1 MKRTIPIPAWIVASL
16 LVCSTAGA
24 QVRGRVAAPAAP
36 MARPAVIHMA
46 PVAQHGAGMR
56 AAGITPRAAVRR
68 VSPTH
73 VTRLMPNFRFV
84 TPSNRMHTNGPF
96 ANSSDAPGLGFD
108 YSDFFALHPNQK
120 VIGREHNGLA
130 NGFAFFS
137 PFGLYG
143 YPYFSMDTAEPDQ
156 SPAPV
161 MDQESQPQPQQQP
174 QIVFVMPPGYQT
186 ASGGPAITQGAPQS
200 NPAQAPAVDRVVVT
214 SEYVLLRRDGGVLF
228 ANAFSVQSGQMI
240 YITPEGN
247 RRKITLAEL
256 DVDATRK
263 MNEERGTNISLPSD
277 SPATK

>member
-1 MKRTIPIPAWIVASL
+1 MKRTIPVPAWIVASL
-16 LVCSTAGA
+16 FVCGAAGA
-24 QVRGRVAAPAAP
+24 QVRGRVAAPP
-36 MARPAVIHMA
+36 PPTARPAVVR
-46 PVAQHGAGMR
+46 VATIVRAGTGMR
-56 AAGITPRAAVRR
+56 STSLPPRGTVHR
-68 VSPTH
+68 VFVPPT
-73 VTRLMPNFRFV
+73 TSNARFV
-84 TPSNRMHTNGPF
+84 TSSNRAR

-120 VIGREHNGLA
+120 VIGSERNGVA

-143 YPYFSMDTAEPDQ
+143 YPYFSMDTAAPDQ

-161 MDQESQPQPQQQP
+161 MDQESQSQPQQQP

-186 ASGGPAITQGAPQS
+186 ASGGTAFTQGAPQS
-200 NPAQAPAVDRVVVT
+200 NSAQAPAVDKVVVT

-263 MNEERGTNISLPSD
+263 MNEERGTTISLPSD
-277 SPATK
+277 SPSTK